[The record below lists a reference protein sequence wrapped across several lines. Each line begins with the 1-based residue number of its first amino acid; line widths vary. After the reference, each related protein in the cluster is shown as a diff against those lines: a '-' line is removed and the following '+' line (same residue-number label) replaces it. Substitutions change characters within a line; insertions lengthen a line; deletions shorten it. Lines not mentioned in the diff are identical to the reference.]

1 MHGPLLATPARWG
14 GKAEFT
20 IADEATETLP
30 DEYCDEQSLI
40 APPDCIGERYN
51 ACADSGATGLTISTP
66 PEQALELMA
75 DLAGAR
81 SQNSL

>member
-40 APPDCIGERYN
+40 APRTALAN
-51 ACADSGATGLTISTP
+51 ATTP
-66 PEQALELMA
+66 EPIVAPPA
-75 DLAGAR
+75 
-81 SQNSL
+81 